1 MRRVWVSVLLVAAA
15 ALSFARPSRERETL
29 ALEAEAL
36 YRAHDFAGARQKW
49 EAALDGASRRQARR
63 WRPWVGRALEAEGD
77 FQKALTAYQD
87 AHDLDP
93 RRVDR
98 LVDLARLYDTVG
110 LDDQAL
116 RLFEKAHAREAR
128 RRDIA
133 LALGRLYFQAG
144 RLADAR
150 RAATAA
156 GGADPRDA
164 AVQTLLARIDEAA
177 GDLPSAAQRWETIL
191 NQSPS
196 ADGDLAL
203 GRLWARQDAL
213 DLADMAF
220 ARSDRP
226 GAASP
231 ALVFERAVI
240 AWRRK
245 DGIRL
250 EGFLK
255 RLETDAPGYFPGRV
269 LSALVALENGDREK
283 ARASLRNAF
292 PPDPA
297 SESLTAL
304 LESISK

>member
-1 MRRVWVSVLLVAAA
+1 M
-15 ALSFARPSRERETL
+15 SFARTSREREAL
-29 ALEAEAL
+29 ALEAEGL
-36 YRAHDFAGARQKW
+36 YRAQDFPGARQKW
-49 EAALDGASRRQARR
+49 EAALEGATRRQARR
-63 WRPWVGRALEAEGD
+63 WRPWVGRALEAEGN

-93 RRVDR
+93 RRIDR

-116 RLFEKAHAREAR
+116 RLFEKANAREPH

-144 RLADAR
+144 RLGDAR
-150 RAATAA
+150 RSAVAA
-156 GGADPRDA
+156 GGADPRDV

-177 GDLPSAAQRWETIL
+177 GDLPAAAQRWETIL

-196 ADGDLAL
+196 TDGDLAL

-213 DLADMAF
+213 DLADRAF

-250 EGFLK
+250 EALLK
-255 RLETDAPGYFPGRV
+255 RLEAEAPGYFPGQV
-269 LSALVALENGDREK
+269 LSALVALENGDRAK
-283 ARASLRNAF
+283 ARATLRGAF

-297 SESLTAL
+297 SEPLMTL
-304 LESISK
+304 LESLSK

>member
-1 MRRVWVSVLLVAAA
+1 MRRAWAAFVLAGAAA
-15 ALSFARPSRERETL
+15 VASGGTSRDREAL
-29 ALEAEAL
+29 ALEAEGL
-36 YRAHDFAGARQKW
+36 YRARDFAAARQKW
-49 EAALDGASRRQARR
+49 EAALEGASRRQARR

-93 RRVDR
+93 RHVDR
-98 LVDLARLYDTVG
+98 VVDLARLYDTVG

-116 RLFEKAHAREAR
+116 RLFEKTHAREPH

-144 RLADAR
+144 RLSDAR
-150 RAATAA
+150 RLATEA

-164 AVQTLLARIDEAA
+164 AVQTLLARVDEAA
-177 GDLPSAAQRWETIL
+177 GDLSAAAQRWETIL

-226 GAASP
+226 GATSP

-255 RLETDAPGYFPGRV
+255 RLEAEAPGYFPGRV
-269 LSALVALENGDREK
+269 LAALVALENGDRDT
-283 ARASLRNAF
+283 ARATLRNAF
-292 PPDPA
+292 PPDPS
-297 SESLTAL
+297 SESLTTL
-304 LESISK
+304 LESLAK

>member
-1 MRRVWVSVLLVAAA
+1 
-15 ALSFARPSRERETL
+15 
-29 ALEAEAL
+29 
-36 YRAHDFAGARQKW
+36 
-49 EAALDGASRRQARR
+49 
-63 WRPWVGRALEAEGD
+63 
-77 FQKALTAYQD
+77 
-87 AHDLDP
+87 
-93 RRVDR
+93 
-98 LVDLARLYDTVG
+98 
-110 LDDQAL
+110 
-116 RLFEKAHAREAR
+116 
-128 RRDIA
+128 
-133 LALGRLYFQAG
+133 
-144 RLADAR
+144 
-150 RAATAA
+150 
-156 GGADPRDA
+156 
-164 AVQTLLARIDEAA
+164 LLARIDEAA

-213 DLADMAF
+213 DLADRAF

-226 GAASP
+226 GATSP

-250 EGFLK
+250 EGLLK

-269 LSALVALENGDREK
+269 LSVLAALENGDREK

-292 PPDPA
+292 PPAPA